1 MHTLSFFVSEL
12 FLPDPHSSI
21 PTIIQLCL
29 IGAVEYTA
37 VVFSVLI
44 DLWSGVRKS
53 RRNGLKRTSRG
64 FRRTVGKL
72 SSYLTLMGMLSA
84 IDVAIVL
91 SCIFLRTHGITTP
104 PPFLWLTSLGAAGH
118 IVIETTSILEN
129 IEHGRRLKMA
139 FRKVWR
145 LYSKRRDS
153 DATF

>member
-12 FLPDPHSSI
+12 FLPDPDSSI

-29 IGAVEYTA
+29 IGAVEYSS
-37 VVFSVLI
+37 VVFCVLI
-44 DLWSGVRKS
+44 DLWSGIRKS

-91 SCIFLRTHGITTP
+91 SCIFLHDHGVSTP
-104 PPFLWLTSLGAAGH
+104 PPFLWLTSMGTAGH
-118 IVIETTSILEN
+118 ILIATKSILEN
-129 IEHGRRLKMA
+129 LEQGPRLRSLFKKMWQLY
-139 FRKVWR
+139 RKNR
-145 LYSKRRDS
+145 K

>member
-12 FLPDPHSSI
+12 FLPDPDSSI

-29 IGAVEYTA
+29 IGAVEYSS
-37 VVFSVLI
+37 VVFCVLI
-44 DLWSGVRKS
+44 DLWSGIRKS

-91 SCIFLRTHGITTP
+91 SCIFLHDHGVSTAAILVADFYGT
-104 PPFLWLTSLGAAGH
+104 AGH
-118 IVIETTSILEN
+118 ILIETKSILEN
-129 IEHGRRLKMA
+129 LEQGPRLRSLFKKMWQLY
-139 FRKVWR
+139 RKNR
-145 LYSKRRDS
+145 K